1 MLQDAVTCIREHWTI
16 FEAGRRLE
24 ANAERHIKTPEEMA
38 RLFRE
43 HPEAIAETM
52 RFAGAHLVSASTI
65 SNTIIPP
72 RPSAMARRR
81 RKRWSG

>member
-1 MLQDAVTCIREHWTI
+1 MLATNDVFYHEPGRRVLQDAVTCIREHWTI

-43 HPEAIAETM
+43 HPDAIKET
-52 RFAGAHLVSASTI
+52 
-65 SNTIIPP
+65 
-72 RPSAMARRR
+72 RPS
-81 RKRWSG
+81 